1 MYNLLNYRHIQDVHR
16 DFRWIPNRFFPSI
29 SRLNPRASILGDL
42 AFVHPMIVQVVLVP
56 EGAPAFAALKLEGEL
71 IRHCLK
77 RRMIQNFEKL
87 SYAKGTPVCYHCYM

>member
-1 MYNLLNYRHIQDVHR
+1 
-16 DFRWIPNRFFPSI
+16 
-29 SRLNPRASILGDL
+29 
-42 AFVHPMIVQVVLVP
+42 MIVQVVLVP

-87 SYAKGTPVCYHCYM
+87 SYAKGTPACYQCYM